1 MNGSKIRIYYFT
13 GTGNSLYIAKSIAD
27 SFDDSELISIPTAY
41 DANTKQVIECDT
53 VGFVFPVHFSKP
65 SIILQRF
72 LDNIE
77 SIEANYVFAIANGGG
92 LYGSTL
98 KIVNQSLLSVGTHLN
113 SGFLI
118 QMPSNHPKIAQMQKK
133 SNHKILEEAD
143 LRIMDISKKIHLKQ
157 RTDLKTRPVILGY
170 LFSNL
175 FFRSLHKRSENG
187 DLDKDFWLK
196 DTCDLCGIC
205 VKCCPVSNIS
215 ITSNQVKWS
224 HHCINCSSCYH
235 LCPKEAI
242 ELGKDTMKR
251 YHHPSITTDEFIEQ
265 YCE

>member
-1 MNGSKIRIYYFT
+1 MNNSKIRVYYFT
-13 GTGNSLYIAKSIAD
+13 GTGNSLYIAKYIVD
-27 SFDDSELISIPTAY
+27 SFDDSELISIPTVY
-41 DANTKQVIECDT
+41 QTDTKQVIECDT

-65 SIILQRF
+65 NIILKRF
-72 LDNIE
+72 LDNVE
-77 SIEANYVFAIANGGG
+77 RIEAKYVFAIANGGG

-98 KIVNQSLLSVGTHLN
+98 KIFNQYLLNVGTHLN

-133 SNHKILEEAD
+133 KNSDILKDAD
-143 LRIMDISKKIHLKQ
+143 LHLKDISEKIHQKQ
-157 RTDLKTRPVILGY
+157 RTDLKTRPLILGY
-170 LFSNL
+170 LFSKLL
-175 FFRSLHKRSENG
+175 FHSLHKKSENG

-215 ITSNQVKWS
+215 IINNNVQWS

-251 YHHPSITTDEFIEQ
+251 YHHPSITTDEILEQ
-265 YCE
+265 YS